1 MVTVAPGKDR
11 VGEMVRAARLLR
23 DLEASYSDPREPI
36 ARKIRRFQ
44 SVRSPE
50 LPPLVRALRF
60 NDPAWAALFAAEA
73 ARLRALLGDA
83 VARLEHFGS
92 SAVPAAGLSSKNA
105 IDFLIA
111 MRGPA
116 AAEEARA
123 ALGALGYTAY
133 GVGPCDPETEWW
145 WRIDGGEV
153 AYAAH
158 LCDAANPWPDTV
170 VNFRDYLRAHPGECE
185 RYEEVKRRLAA
196 EPGHSLLEYSIGK
209 LRLFYDISG
218 KADAW
223 RAAGGSAET

>member
-11 VGEMVRAARLLR
+11 VGEMVRASRLLR
-23 DLEASYSDPREPI
+23 ELEASYSDPREPI

-73 ARLRALLGDA
+73 ARLHAMLGDA

-116 AAEEARA
+116 AARRARRA
-123 ALGALGYTAY
+123 RLHGLRRRAVRSGDR
-133 GVGPCDPETEWW
+133 VV
-145 WRIDGGEV
+145 V
-153 AYAAH
+153 A
-158 LCDAANPWPDTV
+158 D
-170 VNFRDYLRAHPGECE
+170 RRRRGRLRRP
-185 RYEEVKRRLAA
+185 
-196 EPGHSLLEYSIGK
+196 P
-209 LRLFYDISG
+209 LRC
-218 KADAW
+218 
-223 RAAGGSAET
+223 R